1 MHERWLEITMPSFS
15 DEFQQQLHKQFL
27 TRTLTAKEL
36 EEWTE
41 WQLENY
47 LKLSKQALIQ
57 EEKNLIDLM
66 EAVIF
71 TKQVIK
77 NLKNRIEILDKT
89 IKEKE

>member
-1 MHERWLEITMPSFS
+1 MPSFS

>member
-1 MHERWLEITMPSFS
+1 MPSFS

-41 WQLENY
+41 WQLETY

-66 EAVIF
+66 ESVIF

-77 NLKNRIEILDKT
+77 NLKNRIELLEKT
-89 IKEKE
+89 

>member
-1 MHERWLEITMPSFS
+1 MTSFS

-66 EAVIF
+66 ETVIF

-89 IKEKE
+89 IKDKE

>member
-1 MHERWLEITMPSFS
+1 MPSFS

-89 IKEKE
+89 IKEKV